1 MLRSHWYSGSVVGR
15 SIRLGWARAQKRERM
30 NQANAPEQAD
40 VVVVG
45 AGMAGLIAARDLLAA
60 NVPVLVLEARNR
72 VGGRLLNHT
81 LENGAVVELG
91 GQWVGPTQDRVLA
104 LAEELGL
111 RLFPTYADGEHFLT
125 MDGAVKRYVGEDFA
139 LPEDAS
145 ADVEEAWEQLQE
157 MADEVPL
164 EEPWSAENADTWD
177 AQTLDSWLVA
187 NTKTETALGYWR
199 TMVPA
204 LFSAEA
210 AEMSLLHFLFYCRS
224 GGTLDR
230 LVATHDGAQE
240 SRLEGGSQQLAL
252 RLADRLGNAVRLGSP
267 VSAIR
272 QDDRGVEVTHD
283 SGMVRAGRAI
293 VALPPTLAGRI
304 RYSPALP
311 PLRDQL
317 TQQVPMG
324 YVIKVQ
330 VAYPEPFWRAE
341 GLSGSVFSLD
351 DEVSVI
357 FDNSPQDLRC
367 GVLLGFLEGRHARRA
382 GKLAPQERKELVLS
396 VLAKFF
402 GPRAAD
408 PEEYVEKDWAAEE
421 WSRGCYGGRFG
432 TGVWTGYGQALRK
445 PVGRIH
451 WAGTET
457 SEVWNGYMDGA
468 VRSGERAAREVLVS

>member
-1 MLRSHWYSGSVVGR
+1 
-15 SIRLGWARAQKRERM
+15 M
-30 NQANAPEQAD
+30 NEANVHEQVD

-45 AGMAGLIAARDLLAA
+45 AGLAGLLAARELLAA
-60 NVPVLVLEARNR
+60 NVSVLVLEARDR

-81 LENGAVVELG
+81 LANGTVVEVG

-104 LAEELGL
+104 LADELGVG
-111 RLFPTYADGEHFLT
+111 LFPTYTEGEHFLAI
-125 MDGAVKRYVGEDFA
+125 DGAVKRYGGEDFA
-139 LPEDAS
+139 LPQDAS
-145 ADVEEAWEQLQE
+145 ADVEETWAHLSE
-157 MADEVPL
+157 MAAEIPL
-164 EEPWSAENADTWD
+164 EGPWQAENADTWD
-177 AQTLDSWLVA
+177 AQTLESWLLA
-187 NTKTETALGYWR
+187 NAKTEVGLGYWH
-199 TMVPA
+199 TIVPA

-240 SRLEGGSQQLAL
+240 SRLEGGSQRLASL
-252 RLADRLGNAVRLGSP
+252 LADRLDDAVRLGAP
-267 VSAIR
+267 VTTIR
-272 QDDRGVEVTHD
+272 QDEEGVEVTYD
-283 SGMVRAGRAI
+283 GGGVVKADRAI
-293 VALPPTLAGRI
+293 VALPPTLAARI

-330 VAYPEPFWRAE
+330 IAYPEPFWRAE

-357 FDNSPQDLRC
+357 FDNSPQDLSC
-367 GVLLGFLEGRHARRA
+367 GVLLGFLEGAHARRA
-382 GKLAPQERKELVLS
+382 EKLAPEQRKELILS
-396 VLAKFF
+396 VFAKFF
-402 GPRAAD
+402 GSRAAD
-408 PEEYVEKDWAAEE
+408 PEEYVERDWAAEE

-432 TGVWTGYGQALRK
+432 TGVWTGYGEALRE

-457 SEVWNGYMDGA
+457 AEVWNGYMDGA
-468 VRSGERAAREVLVS
+468 IRSGERAAREVLVS

>member
-1 MLRSHWYSGSVVGR
+1 
-15 SIRLGWARAQKRERM
+15 M
-30 NQANAPEQAD
+30 NEANVTEQVD

-60 NVPVLVLEARNR
+60 NVSVLVLEARNR

-81 LENGAVVELG
+81 LTNGSVVELG

-111 RLFPTYADGEHFLT
+111 GLFPTYTEGEHFLA
-125 MDGAVKRYVGEDFA
+125 MDGAVKRYVGEDIA
-139 LPEDAS
+139 LPGDAF
-145 ADVEEAWEQLQE
+145 ADVEITWEHLQQ

-164 EEPWSAENADTWD
+164 EEPWSAEHAGTWD

-187 NTKTETALGYWR
+187 NTKTEVGLSYWR

-204 LFSAEA
+204 LFSAETR
-210 AEMSLLHFLFYCRS
+210 EMSLLHFLFYCRS

-240 SRLEGGSQQLAL
+240 SRLVGGSQQLAL
-252 RLADRLGNAVRLGSP
+252 QLADRLGEAVRLGSP
-267 VSAIR
+267 VGAIR
-272 QDDRGVEVTHD
+272 QDDLGVEVAHD
-283 SGMVRAGRAI
+283 GGGVRAGRAI

-304 RYSPALP
+304 RYSPPLP

-324 YVIKVQ
+324 YVTKVQ
-330 VAYPEPFWRAE
+330 VAYSEPFWRAE

-357 FDNSPQDLRC
+357 FDNSPPDLSC

-382 GKLAPQERKELVLS
+382 GKLPPEERKELVLS

-408 PEEYVEKDWAAEE
+408 PKEYVERDWAAEE

-432 TGVWTGYGQALRK
+432 TGVWTGYGEALRE
-445 PVGRIH
+445 PVGRVH

-457 SEVWNGYMDGA
+457 AQVWNGYMEGA
-468 VRSGERAAREVLVS
+468 VRSGERAAREVLIS

>member
-1 MLRSHWYSGSVVGR
+1 MMNEANVH
-15 SIRLGWARAQKRERM
+15 ERV
-30 NQANAPEQAD
+30 D

-45 AGMAGLIAARDLLAA
+45 AGLAGLVAARDLLGEGLA
-60 NVPVLVLEARNR
+60 VLVLEARSR

-81 LENGAVVELG
+81 LEGGAVVELG
-91 GQWVGPTQDRVLA
+91 GQWVGPTQDAVLA
-104 LAEELGL
+104 LAEELGIG
-111 RLFPTYADGEHFLT
+111 LFPTYVDGEHFLA
-125 MDGAVKRYVGEDFA
+125 MDGAVKRYGGEDFA
-139 LPEDAS
+139 LPEDVY
-145 ADVEEAWEQLQE
+145 ADVGETWEYLRQ

-164 EEPWSAENADTWD
+164 EKPWSAEHAGTWD

-187 NTKTETALGYWR
+187 NTKTETGLGYWR

-210 AEMSLLHFLFYCRS
+210 ADVSLLHFLFYCRS

-230 LVATHDGAQE
+230 LVDTHGGAQE
-240 SRLEGGSQQLAL
+240 SRLQGGSQELAS
-252 RLADRLGNAVRLGSP
+252 RLADRLGDAVRLDAP
-267 VSAIR
+267 VTTIR
-272 QDDRGVEVTHD
+272 QDDRGVVVTHD
-283 SGMVRAGRAI
+283 GVVVRAERAI
-293 VALPPTLAGRI
+293 VAVPPTLAGRI

-324 YVIKVQ
+324 YVTKMQIS
-330 VAYPEPFWRAE
+330 YPEPFWRAE
-341 GLSGSVFSLD
+341 GLSGSAFSLD

-357 FDNSPQDLRC
+357 FDNSPPDLSC
-367 GVLLGFLEGRHARRA
+367 GVLLGFLEGRHGRMA
-382 GKLAPQERKELVLS
+382 GKLSPEERRERVLS
-396 VLAKFF
+396 VFAKFF

-432 TGVWTGYGQALRK
+432 TGVWTGYGEALRE
-445 PVGRIH
+445 PVVRIH

-457 SEVWNGYMDGA
+457 AEVWNGYMDGA
-468 VRSGERAAREVLVS
+468 VRSGERAAREVLTTRIPTC

>member
-1 MLRSHWYSGSVVGR
+1 
-15 SIRLGWARAQKRERM
+15 M
-30 NQANAPEQAD
+30 NQANVPEQAD

-60 NVPVLVLEARNR
+60 NVSVLVLEARNR

-104 LAEELGL
+104 LAEELSL
-111 RLFPTYADGEHFLT
+111 RLFPTYAEGEHFLT
-125 MDGAVKRYVGEDFA
+125 MDGSVKRYVGEDFA

-145 ADVEEAWEQLQE
+145 ADVEEAWEQLQQ

-164 EEPWSAENADTWD
+164 EEPWSAEKADTWD

-187 NTKTETALGYWR
+187 NAKTKIGLGYWR

-210 AEMSLLHFLFYCRS
+210 SEMSLLHFLFYCRS

-230 LVATHDGAQE
+230 LVATHGGAQE
-240 SRLEGGSQQLAL
+240 SRLQGGSQQLAL

-267 VSAIR
+267 VRAIR
-272 QDDRGVEVTHD
+272 QDDRGVEVAHD
-283 SGMVRAGRAI
+283 GGIVRAGRAI

-324 YVIKVQ
+324 YVTKVQ
-330 VAYPEPFWRAE
+330 VAYLEPFWRAE

-351 DEVSVI
+351 DEVSVN
-357 FDNSPQDLRC
+357 FDNSPPDLRC

-382 GKLAPQERKELVLS
+382 GKLGPEERKELVLS
-396 VLAKFF
+396 VLARFF

-408 PEEYVEKDWAAEE
+408 PVEYVERDWAAEE
-421 WSRGCYGGRFG
+421 WSPGCYGGRFG
-432 TGVWTGYGQALRK
+432 TGVWTGYGEALRK

-457 SEVWNGYMDGA
+457 AEVWNGYMDGA

>member
-1 MLRSHWYSGSVVGR
+1 
-15 SIRLGWARAQKRERM
+15 M
-30 NQANAPEQAD
+30 NQENVPEQAD

-45 AGMAGLIAARDLLAA
+45 AGLAGLIAARDLLAA
-60 NVPVLVLEARNR
+60 NVSVLVLEARNR

-81 LENGAVVELG
+81 LKNGAVVELG

-111 RLFPTYADGEHFLT
+111 RLFPTYAEGEHFLT
-125 MDGAVKRYVGEDFA
+125 MDGSVKRYVGEDFA

-145 ADVEEAWEQLQE
+145 ADVEEAWERLQQ

-164 EEPWSAENADTWD
+164 DEPWSAENADTWD

-187 NTKTETALGYWR
+187 NTKTEIGLGYWR

-204 LFSAEA
+204 LFSADT

-230 LVATHDGAQE
+230 LVATHGGAQE

-252 RLADRLGNAVRLGSP
+252 RLADRLGDVVRLGSP

-272 QDDRGVEVTHD
+272 QDDRGVEVIQD
-283 SGMVRAGRAI
+283 GGMVRAGRAI

-304 RYSPALP
+304 RYSPVLP

-324 YVIKVQ
+324 YVIKVH
-330 VAYPEPFWRAE
+330 VAYPEPYWRAE

-351 DEVSVI
+351 DEVSII
-357 FDNSPQDLRC
+357 FDNSPPDLRC
-367 GVLLGFLEGRHARRA
+367 GVLLGFLEGRHARRS
-382 GKLAPQERKELVLS
+382 GKLAPEERMELVLS
-396 VLAKFF
+396 VLARFF
-402 GPRAAD
+402 GSRVAD

-432 TGVWTGYGQALRK
+432 TGVWTGYGQALRE
-445 PVGRIH
+445 PVGRVH

>member
-1 MLRSHWYSGSVVGR
+1 MNETNVP
-15 SIRLGWARAQKRERM
+15 ERV
-30 NQANAPEQAD
+30 D

-45 AGMAGLIAARDLLAA
+45 AGMAGLIAARELLAA
-60 NVPVLVLEARNR
+60 NVSVLVLEARDR

-81 LENGAVVELG
+81 LANGTVVEVG

-104 LAEELGL
+104 LAEELGIG
-111 RLFPTYADGEHFLT
+111 LFPTYVEGEHFLA
-125 MDGAVKRYVGEDFA
+125 MDGKVERYGGEDFHLPDDA
-139 LPEDAS
+139 L
-145 ADVEEAWEQLQE
+145 ADVGEMWEDLQQ
-157 MADEVPL
+157 MAAEIPL
-164 EEPWSAENADTWD
+164 DGPWQAENADTWD

-187 NTKTETALGYWR
+187 NAKTEVGLGYWR

-230 LVATHDGAQE
+230 LVATHGGAQE
-240 SRLEGGSQQLAL
+240 SRLEGGSQ
-252 RLADRLGNAVRLGSP
+252 RLASRLAERLGDAVRLGSP
-267 VSAIR
+267 VGATR
-272 QDDRGVEVTHD
+272 QHDRSVEVTYD
-283 SGMVRAGRAI
+283 GGVVDAGRVI

-311 PLRDQL
+311 PRRDQL

-330 VAYPEPFWRAE
+330 IAYPEPFWRAD

-351 DEVSVI
+351 DVVSVI
-357 FDNSPQDLRC
+357 FDNSPQDLSC
-367 GVLLGFLEGRHARRA
+367 GVLLGFLEGRHGRRA
-382 GKLAPQERKELVLS
+382 GKLAPERRKELILS
-396 VLAKFF
+396 VFARFF
-402 GPRAAD
+402 GSRAAD
-408 PEEYVEKDWAAEE
+408 PQEYVERDWAAEE

-432 TGVWTGYGQALRK
+432 TGVWTGYGEALRE

-468 VRSGERAAREVLVS
+468 IRSGERAAQEVLAS

>member
-1 MLRSHWYSGSVVGR
+1 VEHVSSPDSRV
-15 SIRLGWARAQKRERM
+15 
-30 NQANAPEQAD
+30 D
-40 VVVVG
+40 VAVVG
-45 AGMAGLIAARDLLAA
+45 AGLAGLIAARDLLADGLS
-60 NVPVLVLEARNR
+60 VLVLEARDR
-72 VGGRLLNHT
+72 VGGRLLNHE
-81 LENGAVVELG
+81 LKGGAVVEVG

-104 LAEELGL
+104 LAEELDVGL
-111 RLFPTYADGEHFLT
+111 YPTYEEGEHFLAVN
-125 MDGAVKRYVGEDFA
+125 GAVKRYSGDDFA
-139 LPEDAS
+139 LPENAL
-145 ADVEEAWEQLQE
+145 ADVGETQQRLEE
-157 MADEVPL
+157 MASSVPL
-164 EEPWSAENADTWD
+164 EEPWRATEAAAWD
-177 AQTLDSWLVA
+177 AQTLDTWLVA
-187 NTKTETALGYWR
+187 NTKTETGLGYWR
-199 TMVPA
+199 TLVPA

-224 GGTLDR
+224 GGTIDQ
-230 LVATHDGAQE
+230 LVATHGGAQE
-240 SRLEGGSQQLAL
+240 SRLVGGSQQLAL
-252 RLADRLGNAVRLGSP
+252 RLASQLGDAVQLSSP
-267 VSAIR
+267 VRTIR

-283 SGMVRAGRAI
+283 GGVVEAGRAI

-330 VAYPEPFWRAE
+330 IAYIEPFWRAD

-357 FDNSPQDLRC
+357 FDNSPPDLSC
-367 GVLLGFLEGRHARRA
+367 GVLLGFLEGGNARLA
-382 GKLAPQERKELVLS
+382 GKLPPEERKALILS
-396 VLAKFF
+396 VFAKFF

-408 PEEYVEKDWAAEE
+408 PDEYVEKDWAAEE

-432 TGVWTGYGQALRK
+432 TGVWTGYGEALWK

-457 SEVWNGYMDGA
+457 AEVWNGYMDGA
-468 VRSGERAAREVLVS
+468 VRSGERAAREVLAS